1 MAFGLEEVGICHG
14 LSVTL
19 ASVTLANLA
28 VTLGNLALTRASRQ
42 PSCDTG

>member
-1 MAFGLEEVGICHG
+1 MAFGLEEVAICHG

-28 VTLGNLALTRASRQ
+28 VRLVSVTLANLAVTL
-42 PSCDTG
+42 